1 VEAGDRFAS
10 ELRLIQLQLASLA
23 DSEEG
28 SEVQASMRR
37 DLERIR
43 GDLRRLAQRHAAMRA
58 RLDETIERASERADD
73 TTP

>member
-23 DSEEG
+23 EG
-28 SEVQASMRR
+28 DETSDVQASVRR

-43 GDLRRLAQRHAAMRA
+43 ADLRRLANRHAAMRA

-73 TTP
+73 PPA

>member
-10 ELRLIQLQLASLA
+10 ELRVIQLQLASLA
-23 DSEEG
+23 EGDEG
-28 SEVQASMRR
+28 SEVQASIHR

-58 RLDETIERASERADD
+58 RLEKTIERASERADD
-73 TTP
+73 TPG

>member
-23 DSEEG
+23 ESEEG
-28 SEVQASMRR
+28 PEVQASIHR

-58 RLDETIERASERADD
+58 RLDETIERASERTDESA
-73 TTP
+73 P